1 MSSSKKSD
9 DRGGYLSNR
18 VSPGRKPAK
27 ISLASESNEKRKRRV
42 RFNDVLCRD
51 MVSHGWKRKET
62 NKVYLTF
69 LYFPPSCSTP
79 WSRSTTSTRGPPPW
93 GWSPPPTWSPS
104 SSSRWWWRW
113 RPASS
118 SPWATPASVSSVSW
132 SPSPSWAASLSWLSP
147 YFYRGKAP
155 DCPDWRSEFDY
166 LTSTV
171 TFLHWPERF

>member
-69 LYFPPSCSTP
+69 LSISHPAVQP
-79 WSRSTTSTRGPPPW
+79 RGPDLRPEHVALLPETDLPRPP
-93 GWSPPPTWSPS
+93 GLPLPPLAGGGGGGLRPLPPGLHQPQSP
-104 SSSRWWWRW
+104 
-113 RPASS
+113 
-118 SPWATPASVSSVSW
+118 
-132 SPSPSWAASLSWLSP
+132 LSP
-147 YFYRGKAP
+147 GLPHHPGRP
-155 DCPDWRSEFDY
+155 HCPGCLHISTEERLQTAQTEDQS
-166 LTSTV
+166 LTI
-171 TFLHWPERF
+171 